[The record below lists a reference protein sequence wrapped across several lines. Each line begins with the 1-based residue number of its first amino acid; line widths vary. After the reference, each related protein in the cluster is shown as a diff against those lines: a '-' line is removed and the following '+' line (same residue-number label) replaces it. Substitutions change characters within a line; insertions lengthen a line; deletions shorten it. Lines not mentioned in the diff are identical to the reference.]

1 MIRTKAVISLHKM
14 AHNSNEE
21 VMHILSTTF
30 QNPTEISEVRMAA
43 FTLLILA
50 NPPAYRWQRIAV
62 STWFEHSAQVA
73 SFVYTTLYSLAMD
86 TQPLDNLK
94 DV

>member
-1 MIRTKAVISLHKM
+1 M

-21 VMHILSTTF
+21 VVNILSTTF
-30 QNPTEISEVRMAA
+30 QNPMESSEVRMAA

-62 STWFEHSAQVA
+62 STWFEQSAQVA
-73 SFVYTTLYSLAMD
+73 SFVYTTLYSLAKD
-86 TQPLDNLK
+86 IQPLENLK
-94 DV
+94 EA